1 MQRLL
6 DCGIATRPG
15 VMCAHREAA
24 YPPAAWGCACAGTGC
39 GGACLAHSVAA
50 QDHGLVIP
58 LSPQMNEV
66 EQTRVIDELLRL

>member
-15 VMCAHREAA
+15 VMCAQPQAA

-50 QDHGLVIP
+50 QNHGLVIP
-58 LSPQMNEV
+58 LSPQMNEA
-66 EQTRVIDELLRL
+66 EQTRVIGELLRL